1 MGYKDLTNQTFGGIT
16 ALERDVDLSEQKH
29 RGWWKCRC
37 NYCGK
42 EVYYPTDRLQKGP
55 YSCGCVKKPR
65 YNFVDETG
73 NTYGR
78 LTVISRNTEKHS
90 KSGAYWNCHCEC
102 GGTIVVDTY
111 SLHCGSTVSC
121 GCKSREFYKYTPK
134 KMKDE
139 TGNRYGALTVLE
151 RNYEHAK
158 DSTAWWTCLC
168 ECGNLVVCRGT
179 ALRAGYNL
187 SCGCKRRYRGE
198 TAIANLLTDKSI
210 SYKTQQTFED
220 FRFSKTNGVPRF
232 DFGIYSE
239 DKLIFLIEYNGIQHY
254 QYVEYFQESTEDIC
268 ARDQE
273 KVRYCQIHNIPLEI
287 IPYTEFDNLPEIID
301 RLLEKYQIKGGS

>member
-1 MGYKDLTNQTFGGIT
+1 MEYKDLTNQTFGGIT
-16 ALERDVDLSEQKH
+16 ALERDDELSKQKH

-102 GGTIVVDTY
+102 GDTY

-121 GCKSREFYKYTPK
+121 GCKSREFYKCTPK

-151 RNYEHAK
+151 RNYERAK
-158 DSTAWWTCLC
+158 IVLLGGLAYANAATQLYAAALP
-168 ECGNLVVCRGT
+168 CGPAIIYLVAVNVDIAEKQLLPIYSLTNPLVIKHNKLLKIFVSPKLMACR
-179 ALRAGYNL
+179 ALTLVFTQKTNQFFL
-187 SCGCKRRYRGE
+187 SNIMVSNIINMLNTSKNPQK
-198 TAIANLLTDKSI
+198 TSPPATKKKLDIAKSI
-210 SYKTQQTFED
+210 IF
-220 FRFSKTNGVPRF
+220 PL
-232 DFGIYSE
+232 
-239 DKLIFLIEYNGIQHY
+239 KLSPIPSSITYLKLQIGY
-254 QYVEYFQESTEDIC
+254 QRS
-268 ARDQE
+268 
-273 KVRYCQIHNIPLEI
+273 
-287 IPYTEFDNLPEIID
+287 
-301 RLLEKYQIKGGS
+301 IK

>member
-1 MGYKDLTNQTFGGIT
+1 MEYKDLTNQTFGGIT
-16 ALERDVDLSEQKH
+16 ALERDNELSKQKH

-37 NYCGK
+37 NYCGS
-42 EVYYPTDRLQKGP
+42 EAYYPADRLQKGP
-55 YSCGCVKKPR
+55 YSCGCIKKPK

-90 KSGAYWNCHCEC
+90 KPGTYWNCQCEC
-102 GGTIVVDTY
+102 GGTIIADTY
-111 SLHCGSTVSC
+111 SLHCGSIVSC
-121 GCKSREFYKYTPK
+121 GCKSREYTPK

-139 TGNRYGALTVLE
+139 TGNRYGALIVLE
-151 RNYEHAK
+151 RNYEHAN
-158 DSTAWWTCLC
+158 DSAAWRTCLC
-168 ECGNLVVCRGT
+168 ECGNLIVCRGS

-239 DKLIFLIEYNGIQHY
+239 DKLVFLIKYNGIQHY
-254 QYVEYFQESTEDIC
+254 QYVEYFQEPQKTSAPATKRKLDI
-268 ARDQE
+268 A
-273 KVRYCQIHNIPLEI
+273 KSIIFPLKLFLIPSSITYLK
-287 IPYTEFDNLPEIID
+287 L
-301 RLLEKYQIKGGS
+301 

>member
-1 MGYKDLTNQTFGGIT
+1 MEYKDLTNQTFGGIT
-16 ALERDVDLSEQKH
+16 ALERDDELSKQKH

-111 SLHCGSTVSC
+111 SLHRGSTVSC

-134 KMKDE
+134 KMKLVIGMALSLFLSE
-139 TGNRYGALTVLE
+139 TMSTQKIVLLGGLACANAATQSYAAALPCGPAIIYLVAVSVDIAEKQLLPIYLLTNPLVIKHNKLLKTFVSPKLMAYRALTLVFTQKTNWFFLSNIMVSNIINMLNTS
-151 RNYEHAK
+151 RNPQKTSPPA
-158 DSTAWWTCLC
+158 T
-168 ECGNLVVCRGT
+168 
-179 ALRAGYNL
+179 
-187 SCGCKRRYRGE
+187 KRKLD
-198 TAIANLLTDKSI
+198 IAKSI
-210 SYKTQQTFED
+210 IF
-220 FRFSKTNGVPRF
+220 PL
-232 DFGIYSE
+232 
-239 DKLIFLIEYNGIQHY
+239 KLFLIPSSITYLKLQISY
-254 QYVEYFQESTEDIC
+254 QRS
-268 ARDQE
+268 
-273 KVRYCQIHNIPLEI
+273 
-287 IPYTEFDNLPEIID
+287 
-301 RLLEKYQIKGGS
+301 IK